1 MSLDKRASTD
11 VCTIKKVAIY
21 LFSFPP
27 TTLCNIISKN
37 ANLGH
42 LFLFLFPAH
51 FFFLLFHS
59 PGLTHFSSTGA
70 HTVTFCYRENPC
82 LFPYNLIDQIKQR
95 ICKFCK

>member
-11 VCTIKKVAIY
+11 VSTIKKVAIY

-51 FFFLLFHS
+51 FFFFAVS
-59 PGLTHFSSTGA
+59 
-70 HTVTFCYRENPC
+70 
-82 LFPYNLIDQIKQR
+82 FPWFNS
-95 ICKFCK
+95 F